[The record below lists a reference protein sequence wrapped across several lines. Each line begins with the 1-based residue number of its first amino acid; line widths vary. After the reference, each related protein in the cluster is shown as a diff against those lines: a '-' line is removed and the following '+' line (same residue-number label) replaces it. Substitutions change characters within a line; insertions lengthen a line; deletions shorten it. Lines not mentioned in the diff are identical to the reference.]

1 MMVGCSQFTGEDR
14 EGGEGEE
21 GEEGGENN
29 FVFLFDIGIIYFGT
43 QSFLLMF

>member
-1 MMVGCSQFTGEDR
+1 MMVGCSQFTGKDR
-14 EGGEGEE
+14 EGEE

>member
-21 GEEGGENN
+21 GEEEPLRCRGALGCSKWRGEEGGELNA
-29 FVFLFDIGIIYFGT
+29 
-43 QSFLLMF
+43 